1 MTLLIWQCSK
11 DSDSPLQEPCCFY
24 FILYS
29 YFIVVVSFFS
39 NVFKG
44 MYKVNILCIHSLIC
58 PLLYFKLKYIQSS
71 PSLVESVESASPGSW
86 MKKTSEYFHQVC
98 IIESSPG
105 SYSCPCVS
113 CPCPCLT
120 SSYRTSVLH
129 MGLTPF
135 TGLKSCEPC
144 HCLCK
149 FL

>member
-11 DSDSPLQEPCCFY
+11 DSDSPLQQPCCFY

-71 PSLVESVESASPGSW
+71 PSLVLNSGISITWKLNEEDFWIFPPGLHYRIKSWELQLSMCVLSMSMPYKLLQNKCVTYGINSVYW
-86 MKKTSEYFHQVC
+86 SE
-98 IIESSPG
+98 ILWT
-105 SYSCPCVS
+105 VS
-113 CPCPCLT
+113 L
-120 SSYRTSVLH
+120 SL
-129 MGLTPF
+129 
-135 TGLKSCEPC
+135 
-144 HCLCK
+144 
-149 FL
+149 